1 MYSENELIDECLK
14 NNRIAQKQLYE
25 KYSRKMFGVCL
36 RYAKSKEEAEDVM
49 ADVFV
54 QVFTKLSSFKRDGSF
69 EGWIR
74 RIVVNTSITA
84 YRSNLKFNLNDE
96 ISEVRDVS
104 NNDVSAIELLNVQ
117 QIKNI
122 IQQMPDG
129 YRMVFN
135 LHVIEGYNHR
145 EIGEI
150 LGINEGTSK
159 SQFSK
164 ARKWMQAKLEQY
176 NITQYQ

>member
-36 RYAKSKEEAEDVM
+36 RYAKSKEEAEDVL
-49 ADVFV
+49 ADAFV
-54 QVFTKLSSFKRDGSF
+54 QIFMKLSSFKRDGSF

-96 ISEVRDVS
+96 ISEIRDIS
-104 NNDVSAIELLNVQ
+104 NNDVSAIDLLNLQ
-117 QIKNI
+117 QLKSL

-135 LHVIEGYNHR
+135 LHVMEGYNHR

-150 LGINEGTSK
+150 LNINEGTSK

-176 NITQYQ
+176 NITQYL

>member
-36 RYAKSKEEAEDVM
+36 RYAKSKEEAEDVL
-49 ADVFV
+49 ADAFV
-54 QVFTKLSSFKRDGSF
+54 QIFMKLSSFKRDGSF

-96 ISEVRDVS
+96 ISEIRDIS
-104 NNDVSAIELLNVQ
+104 NNDVSAIDLLNLQ
-117 QIKNI
+117 QLKSL

-135 LHVIEGYNHR
+135 LHVMEGYNHR
-145 EIGEI
+145 EIGEM
-150 LGINEGTSK
+150 LNINEGTSK

-176 NITQYQ
+176 NITQYL

>member
-36 RYAKSKEEAEDVM
+36 RYAKSKEEAEDVL
-49 ADVFV
+49 ADAFV
-54 QVFTKLSSFKRDGSF
+54 QIFMKLSSFKRDGSF

-96 ISEVRDVS
+96 ISEIRDIS
-104 NNDVSAIELLNVQ
+104 NNDVSAIDLLNLQ
-117 QIKNI
+117 QLKSL

-135 LHVIEGYNHR
+135 LHVMEGYNHR

-150 LGINEGTSK
+150 LNINEGTSK

-164 ARKWMQAKLEQY
+164 ARKWMQAKLEQF
-176 NITQYQ
+176 NITQYL